1 VIVTALKIIIVK
13 YPIDSIFLTKN
24 RKKGSMVGKQE
35 VPYSLEHKLD
45 QIKEPIGILL
55 SVYSLTYYLVIENS
69 NKERVLIKP
78 ISKIGCAYFQMPYHG
93 LVAFHC

>member
-1 VIVTALKIIIVK
+1 
-13 YPIDSIFLTKN
+13 
-24 RKKGSMVGKQE
+24 MVGKQE

-55 SVYSLTYYLVIENS
+55 SVYSLTCYLIIENS

-78 ISKIGCAYFQMPYHG
+78 TQQIGCADFQMPYHE
-93 LVAFHC
+93 LVALHS